1 MNINF
6 GLFPPLAEVPSV
18 DRKSPLGRSTAKALA
33 KKSAITRRALS
44 DLQGWID
51 GLPPCASEAAE

>member
-6 GLFPPLAEVPSV
+6 GLFPPLSEAPVF

-33 KKSAITRRALS
+33 KKSAITRRALV
-44 DLQGWID
+44 DLQAWMD
-51 GLPPCASEAAE
+51 GQPAAQAAE